1 MGMLAG
7 LGALGMGAYGLAAGS
22 PASNVQLPQMW
33 QAPGMNTA
41 ASGALGGI
49 GGLNAYNL
57 YNIPKAEKVTQ
68 GLVNNPY
75 APAYQAGANTAG
87 GLGQL
92 QALGQ
97 YGVGQNLTNLGV
109 NTLPSWAGT
118 VMNTA
123 MDPQN
128 ALYARTLQQVQ
139 DQANANNAAAGVG
152 TTPYGAGLTNQATTN
167 FNIDWQNAQLQRQL
181 AGLSGAGGALGTG
194 ANIAQVG
201 QGLSASAP
209 GQFLQS
215 SAIPYSTYGAIGQG
229 QLGALGQ
236 LGQFGQA
243 ASTLPQQSIQDY
255 LAYIGAG
262 NQATNAATGVA
273 QQGLNQANLGFNQ
286 NLVNM
291 SMLGGGLGALGASGY
306 GIGGTGWGNYYPG
319 GSPVNT
325 PFFQQGWGL
334 PRG

>member
-7 LGALGMGAYGLAAGS
+7 LGSLGMGAAGMIMGS
-22 PASNVQLPQMW
+22 PASNVQMPSMFQM
-33 QAPGMNTA
+33 PGMGSA
-41 ASGALGGI
+41 AGGALGGI
-49 GGLNAYNL
+49 QGLQGYNTW
-57 YNIPKAEKVTQ
+57 NIPKAQQVTH

-75 APAYQAGANTAG
+75 APAYQAGAGTAG
-87 GLGQL
+87 QLGQL

-123 MDPQN
+123 MDPQQ
-128 ALYARTLQQVQ
+128 ALYQRTLQQVQ
-139 DQANANNAAAGVG
+139 DQANANNAMAGVG

-181 AGLSGAGGALGTG
+181 AGLQGAGGALGTG

-209 GQFLQS
+209 GQYLTS

-229 QLGALGQ
+229 QLSALTGM
-236 LGQFGQA
+236 GQFGQS
-243 ASTLPQQSIQDY
+243 ASALQQQQIADY
-255 LAYIGAG
+255 LNYIQQGTG
-262 NQATNAATGVA
+262 ATNAATGVA
-273 QQGLNQANLGFNQ
+273 KTGLNQANLGFNQ

-291 SMLGGGLGALGASGY
+291 SMLGGGLGALGAQGY
-306 GIGGTGWGNYYPG
+306 GIGGTGWGNSYPG
-319 GSPVNT
+319 GNPMNA
-325 PFFQQGWGL
+325 PFFQSGWNYH
-334 PRG
+334 